1 MVRRFDWKYRA
12 VMADDQAL
20 ASAFRHLSALGMRV
34 ENRLMREKGV
44 SLAQS
49 RLLEVIQYTARA
61 RWSDIA
67 TVLGYS
73 PRTITE
79 ALDTLERDGLV
90 TRTPDP
96 ADRRAKILTI
106 TKKGAR
112 DLAAAQG
119 VRDQVRG
126 VIFGVLTDD
135 ERERLL
141 EMLERIS
148 TAAKAID
155 TEEPLHLPG

>member
-1 MVRRFDWKYRA
+1 MI
-12 VMADDQAL
+12 DDQAL
-20 ASAFRHLSALGMRV
+20 AVAFRHLSATGMRV
-34 ENRLMREKGV
+34 EDRVMREKGV

-49 RLLEVIQYTARA
+49 RLLEVIQHTARA

-67 TVLGYS
+67 TALGYS

-79 ALDTLERDGLV
+79 ALDALERDGLI

-112 DLAAAQG
+112 DLAAAQV
-119 VRDQVRG
+119 VRDQVRET
-126 VIFGVLTDD
+126 FFAVLTDG
-135 ERERLL
+135 ERDHLL
-141 EMLERIS
+141 NMLQRM
-148 TAAKAID
+148 TAAIQAID
-155 TEEPLHLPG
+155 VQEPFSLPD

>member
-1 MVRRFDWKYRA
+1 MI
-12 VMADDQAL
+12 DDQVL
-20 ASAFRHLSALGMRV
+20 AAAFRHLSALGMRV
-34 ENRLMREKGV
+34 EDRLMREKGV

-49 RLLEVIQYTARA
+49 RLLEVIQQTARA

-67 TVLGYS
+67 TALGYS

-79 ALDTLERDGLV
+79 ALDALERDGLI

-112 DLAAAQG
+112 DLAAAQD
-119 VRDQVRG
+119 VRDQVRR
-126 VIFGVLTDD
+126 VFFGVLTDG
-135 ERERLL
+135 ERDRLL
-141 EMLERIS
+141 KMLQRMREAIQ
-148 TAAKAID
+148 AID
-155 TEEPLHLPG
+155 AQEPLDLPG

>member
-1 MVRRFDWKYRA
+1 MI
-12 VMADDQAL
+12 DDQAL
-20 ASAFRHLSALGMRV
+20 AAAFRHLSALGMRV
-34 ENRLMREKGV
+34 EDRLMREKGV

-49 RLLEVIQYTARA
+49 RLLEVIQQTARA

-67 TVLGYS
+67 TALGYS

-79 ALDTLERDGLV
+79 ALDALERDGLM

-112 DLAAAQG
+112 DLAAAQD
-119 VRDQVRG
+119 VRDQIRKVF
-126 VIFGVLTDD
+126 FGVLTDGEKD
-135 ERERLL
+135 SLLKMLRRMREA
-141 EMLERIS
+141 IQ
-148 TAAKAID
+148 AID
-155 TEEPLHLPG
+155 AQEPLDLPG

>member
-1 MVRRFDWKYRA
+1 MI
-12 VMADDQAL
+12 DDQAL
-20 ASAFRHLSALGMRV
+20 AAAFRHLSALGMRV
-34 ENRLMREKGV
+34 EDRLMREKGV

-49 RLLEVIQYTARA
+49 RLLEVIQQTARA

-67 TVLGYS
+67 TALGYS

-79 ALDTLERDGLV
+79 ALDALERDGLI

-112 DLAAAQG
+112 DLAAAQD
-119 VRDQVRG
+119 VRDQVRK
-126 VIFGVLTDD
+126 VFFGVLTDGEKD
-135 ERERLL
+135 RLL
-141 EMLERIS
+141 KMLQRMREAIQ
-148 TAAKAID
+148 AID
-155 TEEPLHLPG
+155 AQEPLDLPG

>member
-1 MVRRFDWKYRA
+1 MI
-12 VMADDQAL
+12 DDQAL
-20 ASAFRHLSALGMRV
+20 AAAFRHLSALGMRV
-34 ENRLMREKGV
+34 EDRLMREKGV

-49 RLLEVIQYTARA
+49 RLLEVIQQTARA

-67 TVLGYS
+67 TALGYS

-79 ALDTLERDGLV
+79 ALDALERDGLI

-112 DLAAAQG
+112 DLAAAQD
-119 VRDQVRG
+119 VRDQIRKVF
-126 VIFGVLTDD
+126 FGVLTDGEKD
-135 ERERLL
+135 TLLKMLRRMREA
-141 EMLERIS
+141 IQ
-148 TAAKAID
+148 AID
-155 TEEPLHLPG
+155 AQEPLDLPG